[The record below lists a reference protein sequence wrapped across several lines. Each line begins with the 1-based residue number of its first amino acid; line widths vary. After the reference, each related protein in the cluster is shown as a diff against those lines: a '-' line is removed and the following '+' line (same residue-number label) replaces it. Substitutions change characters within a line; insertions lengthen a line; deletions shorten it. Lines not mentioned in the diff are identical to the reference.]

1 MKSNQDEDFRIIA
14 AQSAAIEKEYRQP
27 DSNPWLGSPFEWI
40 LTMPSASKGKIGE
53 LLVSGWA
60 SSRGFNVSPRTSTEH
75 DIVIN
80 GHKVEVKLSTLWK
93 DGIFKFQQIRDQDY
107 EFAFCIAI
115 SPFKVE
121 AWYLPKIVLREHVIG
136 HMGQHTG
143 ADGSDTSWLN
153 FPADKPFEWM
163 NPWGGDLSV
172 VAELI
177 QTQGSKAS

>member
-1 MKSNQDEDFRIIA
+1 MKSHPDEDFLIFA
-14 AQSAAIEKEYRQP
+14 AQSAAIAMEYVEP
-27 DSNPWLGSPFEWI
+27 DSSQWLGSPFEWI

-60 SSRGFNVSPRTSTEH
+60 SSRGFNVSPRTNKEH
-75 DIVIN
+75 DLVIN
-80 GHKVEVKLSTLWK
+80 GHKVEVKLSTLWE

-143 ADGSDTSWLN
+143 AGGSDTFWLS

-172 VAELI
+172 VAEI
-177 QTQGSKAS
+177 IHKQGFVSS